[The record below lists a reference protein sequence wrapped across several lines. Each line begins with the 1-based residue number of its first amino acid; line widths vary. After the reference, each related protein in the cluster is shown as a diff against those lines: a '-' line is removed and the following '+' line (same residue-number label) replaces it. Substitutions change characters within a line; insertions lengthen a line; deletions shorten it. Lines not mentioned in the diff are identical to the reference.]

1 MATHSSTLAW
11 RIPWREEPG
20 RLQSV
25 GLQRV
30 GYNWVT
36 SLHFTLIKKMPLSKL
51 IFLPPNKM
59 KLIFQVFYGLHWN
72 FILFFSSVQFSSV
85 AQSCL
90 TLCDPMDYSMPGPPV
105 HHQLPEFTQTH
116 VQSQWC
122 HPTVSFNH
130 FPFDG
135 RRFPITSFDN
145 SAHSA
150 LRSNYCDI
158 IRTSLSWLQK
168 ELVCNPKSHW
178 LPG

>member
-1 MATHSSTLAW
+1 MAPYSSTLAW

-36 SLHFTLIKKMPLSKL
+36 SLHFTLIKKMPLSKW

-122 HPTVSFNH
+122 HPIISSSVVPFFSCPQSFRVS
-130 FPFDG
+130 G
-135 RRFPITSFDN
+135 SFQI
-145 SAHSA
+145 S
-150 LRSNYCDI
+150 
-158 IRTSLSWLQK
+158 
-168 ELVCNPKSHW
+168 
-178 LPG
+178 